1 VRTGRLTAWLRA
13 AAVLAAAAIASADD
27 ASARFYETRL
37 ARAQKA
43 AAARLWDAAERARR
57 DSLFRFAR
65 DEAERVLEFDPD
77 HAAARSLLGYV
88 RKPEGWAMDLGAS
101 GKQPTENRA
110 TGAARLAE
118 TEAAWR
124 SKVAAK
130 AVVDVAALFAGV
142 GDECAAKGYRA
153 EAETAYR
160 RALEFDADNEAAR
173 RGLGHVRFVEGL
185 WIEQERASAFEAAR
199 VVEPLAEVS
208 RWDEVCGVT
217 FNKARSGHFRVESPY
232 APAAIVK
239 YLESC
244 ERVYAAYIAELGI
257 DRATKVLP
265 MAPVFCVLS
274 DDTQWNRWI
283 DRIPH
288 GNPGFYR
295 GLACHW
301 ARDRWA
307 CAVRNLKDFSDVER
321 RDRLAHETSHMLNLA
336 AWDMPD
342 GMWLDE
348 ALAHRYAVLVQNY
361 TASYCLAPRKEDYGR
376 SGAAVEWTDQGRW
389 KELLKQQAL
398 AKDDLALRA
407 IVTKSAYDLPIAAS
421 IKAWS
426 VVDFLIRRDRPAFVA
441 LVRGSKEDKD
451 RVASLETR
459 FGKDVETLD
468 ELWRQWVIETY

>member
-1 VRTGRLTAWLRA
+1 MLA
-13 AAVLAAAAIASADD
+13 AAVIASADD
-27 ASARFYETRL
+27 ASAHFYETRL

-65 DEAERVLEFDPD
+65 EEAARVLEFDTD
-77 HAAARSLLGYV
+77 HAAARAFLGYV
-88 RKPEGWAMDLGAS
+88 RKPDGWAMDLAAS
-101 GKQPTENRA
+101 GRQPNENRA
-110 TGAARLAE
+110 TGAVRLADA
-118 TEAAWR
+118 EAAWR
-124 SKVAAK
+124 TKVAAR
-130 AVVDVAALFAGV
+130 ATLDVAAIFAGL

-153 EAETAYR
+153 ESETAYR
-160 RALEFDADNEAAR
+160 RALEFDGDNEAAR
-173 RGLGHVRFVEGL
+173 RGLGQVRFVEGL
-185 WIEQERASAFEAAR
+185 WIEQDRASAFEAAR
-199 VVEPLAEVS
+199 VAQPVTETS

-217 FNKARSGHFRVESPY
+217 FNKARSGHFRVESPF

-244 ERVYAAYIAELGI
+244 ERVYAAYIAEFGV

-265 MAPVFCVLS
+265 LEPVFCVLS

-283 DRIPH
+283 DRIPRE
-288 GNPGFYR
+288 NPGFFR

-301 ARDRWA
+301 PRDRWA
-307 CAVRNLKDFSDVER
+307 CAVRNGKDFSDVER
-321 RDRLAHETSHMLNLA
+321 RDRLAHQTGHMLNLA
-336 AWDMPD
+336 LWEMPD

-376 SGAAVEWTDQGRW
+376 SGETVQWTDQSQW
-389 KELLKQQAL
+389 KDLLKQQAL

-407 IVTKSAYDLPIAAS
+407 IVTKRAYDLPIAAS

-426 VVDFLIRRDRPAFVA
+426 VADFLIRRDRAAFVA
-441 LVRGSKEDKD
+441 LVRGCKGDKD

-468 ELWRQWVIETY
+468 DLWRAWVIETY